1 MAALVTMTA
10 FGVATWVSG
19 AFILP
24 LWLAASADL
33 WPIALG
39 VGAAAAGLAG
49 LWGQSFATQT
59 GRDAAAGR
67 DYRPVTVAGA
77 NPGIISTGDSAV
89 NVQVQ
94 TQAATVL
101 PPEAL
106 ASPADLDPPPGL
118 ANLPASAGMFVGRA
132 ADLARLER
140 ALSGGGDVVVRAVH
154 GLGGIGKST
163 LAARYAAIHRQ
174 DFTVIWWITAD
185 TPAGIETG
193 LAALAVALQPALAGL
208 LPLEALRERAV
219 TWLASHNRWLVVLD
233 NVTDP
238 AHVQALLGRA
248 PAGRFVITSRRATGW
263 HGIAAS
269 LPLDV
274 LDPGESRQLLSG
286 ILGHGDSLHP
296 GELEVAEQG
305 ADELCA
311 ELGYLPLAIE
321 QAGAYIAETGITPAE
336 YLRPAGRATR
346 PACTPRPRRGATPS
360 APSPGS
366 GGSPS
371 TSSPPPRR
379 PGGCCGCWRSTP
391 RPASPGPCWTGWPSR
406 SSWSPRSGGSP
417 PTA

>member
-1 MAALVTMTA
+1 
-10 FGVATWVSG
+10 
-19 AFILP
+19 
-24 LWLAASADL
+24 
-33 WPIALG
+33 
-39 VGAAAAGLAG
+39 
-49 LWGQSFATQT
+49 
-59 GRDAAAGR
+59 
-67 DYRPVTVAGA
+67 
-77 NPGIISTGDSAV
+77 
-89 NVQVQ
+89 
-94 TQAATVL
+94 
-101 PPEAL
+101 
-106 ASPADLDPPPGL
+106 
-118 ANLPASAGMFVGRA
+118 MFVGRA

-238 AHVQALLGRA
+238 AHVQELLGRA

-336 YLRPAGRATR
+336 YLRLLAAHPASMYAQTAEGGDAERTIAR
-346 PACTPRPRRGATPS
+346 I
-360 APSPGS
+360 

-379 PGGCCGCWRSTP
+379 PGGCCGCWRSAP
-391 RPASPGPCWTGWPSR
+391 RPGSPGPCWTGWPSR